1 MVLIVP
7 NPKTSHCC
15 ICKVADRDLAA
26 FHAIE
31 EALLN
36 SSRAR
41 GNGKPSCSAIAKQFA
56 YLWPDKKQ
64 DNIRKRLEHH
74 FNNHLVDKMNDVRE
88 EEKEITR
95 DLNKIADDFIALC
108 MDNAKDAREW
118 AHAKSQKDP
127 RDLMFSSNS
136 AAPAGNLLNK
146 LIQPEIDK
154 SKSGL
159 DEMRESLR
167 SQRNA
172 VATSPTK

>member
-41 GNGKPSCSAIAKQFA
+41 GNGKPSCSAVAKQFA

-74 FNNHLVDKMNDVRE
+74 FNNHLSDKMQEVRE

-95 DLNKIADDFIALC
+95 DLNKIADDFIDLC
-108 MDNAKDAREW
+108 MKNGEDARKW
-118 AHAKSQKDP
+118 AFAKAQKDP
-127 RDLMFSSNS
+127 RDLMFSSNA

-146 LIQPEIDK
+146 LILPEKPDS
-154 SKSGL
+154 SKGKAAII
-159 DEMRESLR
+159 EFMERERQNEAS
-167 SQRNA
+167 
-172 VATSPTK
+172 SPQH

>member
-31 EALLN
+31 EVLLN

-41 GNGKPSCSAIAKQFA
+41 GNGKPSCSAVAKQFA

-74 FNNHLVDKMNDVRE
+74 FAAHLVDKMQEVRE
-88 EEKEITR
+88 EEKEVTR
-95 DLNKIADDFIALC
+95 GLNEIADEFINLC
-108 MDNAKDAREW
+108 LSNAKDAREW
-118 AHAKSQKDP
+118 ALKSQAP
-127 RDLMFSSNS
+127 RDMMFSSNA
-136 AAPAGNLLNK
+136 AAPGINLVSK
-146 LIQPEIDK
+146 LVQPESEK

-172 VATSPTK
+172 VATSPAK